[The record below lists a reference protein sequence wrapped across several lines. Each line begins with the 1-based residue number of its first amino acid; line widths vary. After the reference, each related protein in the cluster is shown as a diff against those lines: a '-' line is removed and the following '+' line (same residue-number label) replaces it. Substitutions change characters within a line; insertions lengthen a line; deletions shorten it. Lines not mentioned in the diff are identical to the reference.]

1 MPRFFFHHTDG
12 AFDPDDEGTDYPDL
26 TTARAEAVRYAG
38 EIVRDRPD
46 EVWAGD
52 TFRIEVS
59 DEGGMLLCT
68 IVVLG
73 LDAPA
78 SRGVRR
84 PRSTTQ
90 PPE

>member
-12 AFDPDDEGTDYPDL
+12 AFDPDNEGTEYPDL
-26 TTARAEAVRYAG
+26 TTARMEAVRYAG
-38 EIVRDRPD
+38 ELVRDSPD
-46 EVWAGD
+46 EVWKGD

-68 IVVLG
+68 VVILG

-78 SRGVRR
+78 SRGLRNPRR
-84 PRSTTQ
+84 SA
-90 PPE
+90 E